1 MPKNKRLSI
10 QSQMFGATCRVF
22 KVTTI
27 ANAMETKK
35 KKKKISKTL
44 PKDPLSHQIWFKPKK
59 RVPDYLVSVSKF
71 DPMAGA
77 TKIEVNQVLGSP
89 LKESTRR
96 VEPITSKA
104 MVLKEVSML
113 AKSQSEEGSQNPISP
128 RGVVLEEHSLYL
140 S

>member
-1 MPKNKRLSI
+1 MPKNKRLFI
-10 QSQMFGATCRVF
+10 QSQTFGATCRVL

-27 ANAMETKK
+27 SNATGTTKNF
-35 KKKKISKTL
+35 SKTP
-44 PKDPLSHQIWFKPKK
+44 PKDPWTHQIWFKPKR
-59 RVPDYLVSVSKF
+59 RVRDYLVLVSKI
-71 DPMAGA
+71 DPMARA
-77 TKIEVNQVLGSP
+77 TKTKVNQVLGSP
-89 LKESTRR
+89 LQESTRR

-104 MVLKEVSML
+104 MVSKEVSVL